1 MDSLSLS
8 IIQVLQGKEA
18 CSSNEIA
25 ALLSVSERTVRSRIR
40 EMEEELFSHGAEI
53 VTLRGKGYH
62 LNILNKDAFAEWMN
76 TLYEEKKALPNSSE
90 DRVSYLINDLLY
102 EKDYVY
108 MDDLCDRLGVVR
120 NTLSMDLKKAEQI
133 FFRYHLKIERR
144 PNYGMRVIGK
154 ERDKRTCIV
163 EQIIRENRYMI
174 DKLKGEKAIVK
185 LSDVLARLFHQS
197 GYSCS
202 VPNYEIT
209 KYTGY
214 ISSLR
219 AQHGFEISFL
229 KEERESLLQ
238 ELPAPILNLA
248 EEITDSLKE
257 DFPSL
262 TKEDEILYLAMQL
275 RGRGYIGEEKA
286 EEIPEHIDE
295 LLKRMLGEIRS
306 SLNLDF
312 TKDQELISAMQHH
325 LAALDL
331 RMRYLVP
338 VENRI
343 LPRIKKNYPLAYVI
357 ARYAAFP
364 LSEYYQRSLSEDEV
378 SYFAINFQ
386 MALERLPKREKKK
399 NVVIVTISGNTTS
412 RFFAQKFRESFG
424 DLLEN
429 LYECSERDLPSFDF
443 TGKQIDCCFTSMIRQ
458 IKLPVP
464 NYWINIFPS
473 EEEIRHYRT
482 VLKSMDEKE
491 LSSYFDEKLFVS
503 DIHADSKEEA
513 LRKFTERI
521 QNSLDVPADFQKRVL
536 EGEKYGMTAFSNRI
550 AVLHPGD
557 LPVKKSTVAVMV
569 LKEPLN
575 WGNSDVQI
583 VLYPLMKKGEDSRRL
598 LDTLARLLG
607 REDIIWQLSEAPSL
621 SLLVQLL
628 SHINEH

>member
-1 MDSLSLS
+1 MDSLSLA
-8 IIQVLQGKEA
+8 ILQVLQGKEA

-25 ALLSVSERTVRSRIR
+25 ALLSVSERTVRSRIK
-40 EMEEELFSHGAEI
+40 EMEEELFSHGAQI
-53 VTLRGKGYH
+53 VTLRGIGYH
-62 LNILNKDAFAEWMN
+62 LNILNKDAFAAWMD
-76 TLYEEKKALPNSSE
+76 TLYAEKKVLPNSSE
-90 DRVSYLINDLLY
+90 DRVSYLIDDLLY

-108 MDDLCDRLGVVR
+108 MDDLCDRLSVAR
-120 NTLSMDLKKAEQI
+120 NTLSTDLKKAEQI
-133 FFRYHLKIERR
+133 FYRYHLKIERR
-144 PNYGMRVIGK
+144 PNYGMRIVGK
-154 ERDKRTCIV
+154 EADKRTCIV
-163 EQIIRENRYMI
+163 EQITRNNRYLI
-174 DKLKGEKAIVK
+174 DQLKGERAIAK
-185 LSDVLARLFHQS
+185 LSDVLAHLFHKA

-214 ISSLR
+214 ISSRR
-219 AQHGFEISFL
+219 AQNGFEISFS

-238 ELPAPILNLA
+238 ELPSPILSLA
-248 EEITDSLKE
+248 EEITAGLAE

-262 TKEDEILYLAMQL
+262 SKEDEKLYLAMQL

-286 EEIPEHIDE
+286 EEIPGYIDT
-295 LLKRMLGEIRS
+295 LLERMLAEVRS

-312 TKDQELISAMQHH
+312 SEDRELISAMRHH
-325 LAALDL
+325 LTALDL

-343 LPRIKKNYPLAYVI
+343 MPRIKKNYPLAYVI

-364 LSEYYQRSLSEDEV
+364 LSDYYQRSLSEDEV

-386 MALERLPKREKKK
+386 MALERLPKRERKK

-412 RFFAQKFRESFG
+412 RFFAQKFREAFG

-429 LYECSERDLPSFDF
+429 LYECSDRDLPSFDF
-443 TGKQIDCCFTSMIRQ
+443 AGKQIDCCFTSMVRK

-482 VLKSMDEKE
+482 VLQSMDEKE
-491 LSSYFDEKLFVS
+491 LSRYFEETLFVS
-503 DIHADSKEEA
+503 DVSADSKEEA
-513 LRKFTERI
+513 LRQFTSQI
-521 QNSLDVPADFQKRVL
+521 QKNLDVPADFQKRVL
-536 EGEKYGMTAFSNRI
+536 EGEKYGMTAFSNKI

-557 LPVKKSTVAVMV
+557 LPVKKSMVAVMV

-598 LDTLARLLG
+598 LETLARLLS
-607 REDIIWQLSEAPSL
+607 REDIIRQLSEAPSL
-621 SLLVQLL
+621 SLFIQLL
-628 SHINEH
+628 SHISEH